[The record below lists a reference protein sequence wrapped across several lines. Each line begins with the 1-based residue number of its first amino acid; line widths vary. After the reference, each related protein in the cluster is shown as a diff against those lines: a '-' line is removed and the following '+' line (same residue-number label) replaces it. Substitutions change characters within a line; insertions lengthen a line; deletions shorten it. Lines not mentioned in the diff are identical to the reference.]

1 LTRVDSSDRRDIGNI
16 EDFDKAIALGC
27 KDSVGLKA
35 ILQAQ
40 SRLSKSH

>member
-1 LTRVDSSDRRDIGNI
+1 VNGSDLRDSGNI
-16 EDFDKAIALGC
+16 EHFDKAIALGC

-40 SRLSKSH
+40 SRLSKNH